1 MYNTPPTHF
10 LYRKI
15 GLLEIYG
22 KQFRMKELELKTVR
36 QFYMDNIVLGETT
49 LSSHEDEKVYDYL
62 TEKVRHPRE

>member
-1 MYNTPPTHF
+1 M
-10 LYRKI
+10 
-15 GLLEIYG
+15 LEIYG

-62 TEKVRHPRE
+62 TEKVWHSRE